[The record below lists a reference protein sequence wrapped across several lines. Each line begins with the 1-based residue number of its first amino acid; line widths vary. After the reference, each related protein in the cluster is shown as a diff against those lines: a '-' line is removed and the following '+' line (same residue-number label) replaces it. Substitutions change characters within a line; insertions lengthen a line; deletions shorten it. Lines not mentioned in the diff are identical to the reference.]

1 MKRKTL
7 SLLLV
12 LVMALSLLTACG
24 AKDAP
29 KEEAPANNEAAAT
42 QEAEVNEELSEE
54 RLTGIQTVELYIGS
68 EMHQVS
74 YDADVL
80 ICESD
85 GHYLDYYDPVSGD
98 EFRVYVTDNGPQDM
112 IDDFAG
118 YDWVENYS
126 ATPIED
132 QYVINDLV
140 GQSFTQSYINR
151 NYGDSVEE
159 TFYFIPIN
167 SWGGTVTVDG
177 LEDPA
182 LLDKAIVSIDGNVL
196 KPLPKGR
203 TLTLKDPDGN
213 EIYRMTLADWA
224 DGLELISNENGKAS
238 FEYTTEFTSPAEIHV
253 NAYYWGE
260 EFVDAVSGKY
270 WVMDTPQEREI
281 CGGNLVTIMACR
293 QVDDS
298 YQLYEDMVFYLELPD
313 GNLITGVCDYDQPFI
328 DACFENGLIDI
339 NAYTHEYIHY

>member
-1 MKRKTL
+1 MMEERNMKRKTL

-29 KEEAPANNEAAAT
+29 KEEAEG
-42 QEAEVNEELSEE
+42 NEELSEE
-54 RLTGIQTVELYIGS
+54 RLTGIQTVELSAGGEIL
-68 EMHQVS
+68 QVS

-80 ICESD
+80 IFESD
-85 GHYLDYYDPVSGD
+85 DYNLYYYDPVSGD
-98 EFRVYVTDNGPQDM
+98 EFRVYLSPNEPQVM

-132 QYVINDLV
+132 QYIFNDQFV
-140 GQSFTQSYINR
+140 QSFTQSYINR
-151 NYGDSVEE
+151 NNGESVEE

-167 SWGGTVTVDG
+167 SWGGTVIVDG

-196 KPLPKGR
+196 EPLPKGR
-203 TLTLKDPDGN
+203 PLTLKDPDGN
-213 EIYRMTLADWA
+213 EIYRITLADWA

-238 FEYTTEFTSPAEIHV
+238 FEYTTMIAGKVVTSPAEIHV
-253 NAYYWGE
+253 NAYIDGDW
-260 EFVDAVSGKY
+260 FVDDVSGKY
-270 WVMDTPQEREI
+270 VVMDTPQEREI
-281 CGGNLVTIMACR
+281 CGGKLVTIMACR
-293 QVDDS
+293 RIDDS

-328 DACFENGLIDI
+328 DACFENGLIDV
-339 NAYTHEYIHY
+339 YYQEYIHY

>member
-29 KEEAPANNEAAAT
+29 KEK
-42 QEAEVNEELSEE
+42 AEGNEERSEE
-54 RLTGIQTVELYIGS
+54 RLTGIQTVELEVWG

-74 YDADVL
+74 YDADVF
-80 ICESD
+80 ICKSS
-85 GHYLDYYDPVSGD
+85 GSTLFYYDPVSKYS
-98 EFRVYVTDNGPQDM
+98 FRVDADFDRAQDI
-112 IDDFAG
+112 IDQYPG

-132 QYVINDLV
+132 QYILNDGFV
-140 GQSFTQSYINR
+140 QSFTQSYINR
-151 NYGDSVEE
+151 NNGESVEE

-167 SWGGTVTVDG
+167 SWGGTVIVDG

-182 LLDKAIVSIDGNVL
+182 LLDKAIVSFDGNVL
-196 KPLPKGR
+196 EPLPKGR
-203 TLTLKDPDGN
+203 PLTLKDPDGN
-213 EIYRMTLADWA
+213 EIYRITLADWA

-238 FEYTTEFTSPAEIHV
+238 FEYTTKFTSPAEIHV
-253 NAYYWGE
+253 NAYGYGDW
-260 EFVDAVSGKY
+260 FVDDVSGKY
-270 WVMDTPQEREI
+270 LVMDTPQEREI

-298 YQLYEDMVFYLELPD
+298 YQLYEDMVFYLELPNGD
-313 GNLITGVCDYDQPFI
+313 LITGVCDYDQPFI
-328 DACFENGLIDI
+328 DACFENGLIDP
-339 NAYTHEYIHY
+339 YTLEYFH

>member
-42 QEAEVNEELSEE
+42 QEAEVNEELSVE
-54 RLTGIQTVELYIGS
+54 RLTGIQTVELEICG
-68 EMHQVS
+68 EMHQIS

-80 ICESD
+80 IFEYD
-85 GHYLDYYDPVSGD
+85 GYHLCYYDPVSGD
-98 EFRVYVTDNGPQDM
+98 EFCVYVPGTEPQDM
-112 IDDFAG
+112 IDDYPG

-126 ATPIED
+126 ATPIEE
-132 QYVINDLV
+132 QYIINDMV
-140 GQSFTQSYINR
+140 VQSFTQSYINR

-167 SWGGTVTVDG
+167 SWGGTVIVDG

-253 NAYYWGE
+253 NAYGDGDW
-260 EFVDAVSGKY
+260 FVDDVSGKY
-270 WVMDTPQEREI
+270 VVMDTPQEREI

-293 QVDDS
+293 RIDDS

-328 DACFENGLIDI
+328 DACFENGLI
-339 NAYTHEYIHY
+339 NAYTQEYIHY

>member
-24 AKDAP
+24 A
-29 KEEAPANNEAAAT
+29 EER
-42 QEAEVNEELSEE
+42 SEE
-54 RLTGIQTVELYIGS
+54 RLTGIQTVELEIWG
-68 EMHQVS
+68 EMHQIS

-85 GHYLDYYDPVSGD
+85 GHHLDYYHPVSGD
-98 EFRVYVTDNGPQDM
+98 EFWVHVTGAGPQDM
-112 IDDFAG
+112 IDAYPG

-132 QYVINDLV
+132 QYVINDFV
-140 GQSFTQSYINR
+140 VQSFTQSYIDR
-151 NYGDSVEE
+151 DSGDSVEE

-167 SWGGTVTVDG
+167 SWGGTVIVDG

-196 KPLPKGR
+196 EPLPKGR
-203 TLTLKDPDGN
+203 PLTLKDPDGN
-213 EIYRMTLADWA
+213 EIYRITLADWA

-238 FEYTTEFTSPAEIHV
+238 FEYTTTFTSPAEIHV
-253 NAYYWGE
+253 NAYSDGDW
-260 EFVDAVSGKY
+260 FVDDVSGKY
-270 WVMDTPQEREI
+270 VVMDTPQEREI

-293 QVDDS
+293 HVDDS

-328 DACFENGLIDI
+328 DACFENGLI
-339 NAYTHEYIHY
+339 NAYTQEYIQY

>member
-29 KEEAPANNEAAAT
+29 KEK
-42 QEAEVNEELSEE
+42 AEGNEELSEE
-54 RLTGIQTVELYIGS
+54 RLTGIQTVEFEALG

-85 GHYLDYYDPVSGD
+85 GHHLDYYDPVSGD
-98 EFRVYVTDNGPQDM
+98 ELWVHVTGAGPQDM
-112 IDDFAG
+112 IDAYPG

-132 QYVINDLV
+132 QYIFNDQFV
-140 GQSFTQSYINR
+140 QSFTQSYINR
-151 NYGDSVEE
+151 NNGESVEE

-167 SWGGTVTVDG
+167 SWGGTVIVDG

-196 KPLPKGR
+196 EPLPKGR
-203 TLTLKDPDGN
+203 PLTLKDPDGN
-213 EIYRMTLADWA
+213 EIYRIALADWA

-238 FEYTTEFTSPAEIHV
+238 FEYTTTFTSPAEIHV
-253 NAYYWGE
+253 NAYIDGDW
-260 EFVDAVSGKY
+260 FVDDVSGKY
-270 WVMDTPQEREI
+270 VVMDTPQEREI

-328 DACFENGLIDI
+328 DACFENGLIDVL
-339 NAYTHEYIHY
+339 YQEYIHY

>member
-29 KEEAPANNEAAAT
+29 KEK
-42 QEAEVNEELSEE
+42 AEGNEELSEE
-54 RLTGIQTVELYIGS
+54 RLTGIQTVELSAGG

-98 EFRVYVTDNGPQDM
+98 EFRVYVTGNGPQDM
-112 IDDFAG
+112 IDDYPG

-132 QYVINDLV
+132 QYILNDGFV
-140 GQSFTQSYINR
+140 QSFTQSYINR
-151 NYGDSVEE
+151 NNGESVEE
-159 TFYFIPIN
+159 TFYFIPIY
-167 SWGGTVTVDG
+167 SWGVTVIVDG

-213 EIYRMTLADWA
+213 EIYRITLADWA

-238 FEYTTEFTSPAEIHV
+238 FEYTTTFTSPAEIHV
-253 NAYYWGE
+253 NAYIDGDW
-260 EFVDAVSGKY
+260 FVDDVSGKY
-270 WVMDTPQEREI
+270 VVMDTPQEREI

-328 DACFENGLIDI
+328 DACFENGLIDVLFQ
-339 NAYTHEYIHY
+339 EYIHY

>member
-42 QEAEVNEELSEE
+42 QEAEGNEELSEE
-54 RLTGIQTVELYIGS
+54 RLTGIQTVELDALG

-85 GHYLDYYDPVSGD
+85 GHFLDYYDPVSGD
-98 EFRVYVTDNGPQDM
+98 EFCVYVPGTEPQDM
-112 IDDFAG
+112 IDDYPG

-132 QYVINDLV
+132 RYVTNDLV
-140 GQSFTQSYINR
+140 VRSFTHSYIDR
-151 NYGDSVEE
+151 AYGDSVEE

-167 SWGGTVTVDG
+167 SWGGTVIVDG

-203 TLTLKDPDGN
+203 TLTLKDPNGY

-238 FEYTTEFTSPAEIHV
+238 FEYTTKFTSPAEIHV
-253 NAYYWGE
+253 NAYSYGDW
-260 EFVDAVSGKY
+260 FVDDVSGKY

-281 CGGNLVTIMACR
+281 CGGKLVTIMACR
-293 QVDDS
+293 RIDDS
-298 YQLYEDMVFYLELPD
+298 YELYDDMVFYLELPNGD
-313 GNLITGVCDYDQPFI
+313 LITGVCDYDQPFI
-328 DACFENGLIDI
+328 DACFENGLID
-339 NAYTHEYIHY
+339 AYDQEYFHY

>member
-1 MKRKTL
+1 MMEERNMKRKTL

-29 KEEAPANNEAAAT
+29 KEK
-42 QEAEVNEELSEE
+42 AEGNEERSEE
-54 RLTGIQTVELYIGS
+54 RLTGIQTVELEICG
-68 EMHQVS
+68 EMHQIS

-80 ICESD
+80 IFEYD
-85 GHYLDYYDPVSGD
+85 GYHLCYYDPVSGD
-98 EFRVYVTDNGPQDM
+98 EFRVYHEINEPQVM
-112 IDDFAG
+112 IDYFAG

-132 QYVINDLV
+132 QYILNDGFV
-140 GQSFTQSYINR
+140 QSFTQSYINR
-151 NYGDSVEE
+151 NNGESVEE

-167 SWGGTVTVDG
+167 SWGGTVIVDG

-196 KPLPKGR
+196 EPLPKGR
-203 TLTLKDPDGN
+203 PLTLKDPDGN
-213 EIYRMTLADWA
+213 EIYRITLADWA

-253 NAYYWGE
+253 NAYGDGDW
-260 EFVDAVSGKY
+260 FVDDVSGKY
-270 WVMDTPQEREI
+270 VVMDTPQEREI

-293 QVDDS
+293 RIDDS

-328 DACFENGLIDI
+328 DACFENGLIDVLFQ
-339 NAYTHEYIHY
+339 EYIHY

>member
-42 QEAEVNEELSEE
+42 QEAEGNEELSEE
-54 RLTGIQTVELYIGS
+54 RLTGIQTVELEVWG

-74 YDADVL
+74 YDADVF
-80 ICESD
+80 ICKSY
-85 GHYLDYYDPVSGD
+85 GSMLSYYDPVSKYS
-98 EFRVYVTDNGPQDM
+98 FRVDADFDRAQDI
-112 IDDFAG
+112 IDQYPG

-126 ATPIED
+126 ATPIEE
-132 QYVINDLV
+132 QYIINDMV
-140 GQSFTQSYINR
+140 VQSFTQSYINR
-151 NYGDSVEE
+151 NNGESVEE
-159 TFYFIPIN
+159 TFYIIPIRGER
-167 SWGGTVTVDG
+167 STVIVWG

-203 TLTLKDPDGN
+203 TLTLKDPNGY

-253 NAYYWGE
+253 NAYGDGDW
-260 EFVDAVSGKY
+260 FVDDVSGKY

-293 QVDDS
+293 RIDDS

-328 DACFENGLIDI
+328 DACFENGLIDVCFQ
-339 NAYTHEYIHY
+339 EYIHY

>member
-1 MKRKTL
+1 MMEERNMKRKTL

-29 KEEAPANNEAAAT
+29 KEEAEG
-42 QEAEVNEELSEE
+42 NEELSEE

-98 EFRVYVTDNGPQDM
+98 EFRVYLSPNEPQVM
-112 IDDFAG
+112 IDYFAG

-151 NYGDSVEE
+151 NYGESVEE

-167 SWGGTVTVDG
+167 SWGGTLTVDG

-203 TLTLKDPDGN
+203 PLTLKDPDGN
-213 EIYRMTLADWA
+213 EIYRITLADWA

-238 FEYTTEFTSPAEIHV
+238 FEYTTEIEGKIVTRPAEIHV
-253 NAYYWGE
+253 DAYIIGE
-260 EFVDAVSGKY
+260 HFVDAVSGKY
-270 WVMDTPQEREI
+270 WAMGTLQEEEFL
-281 CGGNLVTIMACR
+281 GGKLVTFLGFGDYA
-293 QVDDS
+293 
-298 YQLYEDMVFYLELPD
+298 DMVFYLELPD
-313 GNLITGVCDYDQPFI
+313 AHLITGVCDYDQPLFI
-328 DACFENGLIDI
+328 DACFENGLI
-339 NAYTHEYIHY
+339 NAYTQEYIH